1 MVATKVSTN
10 DYLSTLQSSMRV
22 NWRVEDIIGGDKH
35 LDFTKP
41 FLPESLASVNS
52 IVCLNHLEKLT
63 LNQIRGNSYLYLF
76 GLVEE
81 FILPAVI
88 DHVRQTG
95 YEDIYAT
102 QAFLHFAEEESKHI
116 RLFRRFSE
124 EFAMG
129 FGSQCHC
136 IGPAQEIAN
145 TVMAHSSLGVA
156 LIILHIEWL
165 TQRHYLESVR
175 DNQALDP
182 QFCSL
187 LRHHWLEEA
196 QHTRLDTLMIQNIAL
211 NLDDAEIQTGIQ
223 DYFEIVKFLNSG
235 LQMQVQLDLESLSQA
250 TGRSFSDEDKQEI
263 QTIQEKSYQW
273 TFLGSGITHQ
283 NFRKTF
289 GQLRPAELPKL
300 DDLAK
305 RFV

>member
-1 MVATKVSTN
+1 
-10 DYLSTLQSSMRV
+10 
-22 NWRVEDIIGGDKH
+22 
-35 LDFTKP
+35 
-41 FLPESLASVNS
+41 
-52 IVCLNHLEKLT
+52 
-63 LNQIRGNSYLYLF
+63 
-76 GLVEE
+76 
-81 FILPAVI
+81 
-88 DHVRQTG
+88 
-95 YEDIYAT
+95 
-102 QAFLHFAEEESKHI
+102 
-116 RLFRRFSE
+116 
-124 EFAMG
+124 
-129 FGSQCHC
+129 
-136 IGPAQEIAN
+136 
-145 TVMAHSSLGVA
+145 
-156 LIILHIEWL
+156 
-165 TQRHYLESVR
+165 VR